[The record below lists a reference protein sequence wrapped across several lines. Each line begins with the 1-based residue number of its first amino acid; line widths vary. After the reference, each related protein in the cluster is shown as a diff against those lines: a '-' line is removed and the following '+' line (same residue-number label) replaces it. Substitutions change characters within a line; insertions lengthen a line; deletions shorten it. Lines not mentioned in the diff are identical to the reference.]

1 MYRQTLGPAGS
12 WIFLLGAFAVLYSTF
27 FVATASNAR
36 LFADALTIFGLARYA
51 NATRAPPHGPLRLG
65 GAAGRIGAGLLT
77 SSSSRCCSCLIGALG
92 QGLMLP
98 FLGGVA
104 VYFHHRRLAQTLHRG
119 PVWTICLWLSALAM
133 ALVGLYQVAQTFV
146 FS

>member
-1 MYRQTLGPAGS
+1 M
-12 WIFLLGAFAVLYSTF
+12 
-27 FVATASNAR
+27 ATASNAR
-36 LFADALTIFGLARYA
+36 LFADALTIFGLARYGSEA
-51 NATRAPPHGPLRLG
+51 ERRRVVRYASVALPALSALAFYIFQQPV
-65 GAAGRIGAGLLT
+65 LLV
-77 SSSSRCCSCLIGALG
+77 LIGALG

-104 VYFHHRRLAQTLHRG
+104 LYFHHRRLARTLAAG
-119 PVWTICLWLSALAM
+119 TLWTICLWLSALAM